1 MAFIRGSRRDDFL
14 EGTFSRDLIYG
25 RSGDDEI
32 LGGGGGDWIFGGR
45 GRDTLDGEGGNDW
58 LFGGNDDDLVRGG
71 DGRDRMFG
79 GRGNDDLFGG
89 DDDDFMV
96 GNSGR
101 DSLFGGEGDDRLYG
115 DEIFSFRRRGGDDD
129 DDGGRRGGG
138 DDDDDGAKSKAYDDF
153 LDGGEGD
160 DKLFGGHGDDTL
172 DGGEGADKMVGG
184 TGDDTYFVDDAGDRV
199 FEKSRQGTDEVFS
212 SVDYTLA
219 DNVENLT
226 LLEEG
231 GEVRSSYETDFEGFT
246 TGVSIDGQD
255 GWGVAGPPT
264 FDESVE
270 DDSGNTV
277 WRVSN
282 AVTSGAFGNQPFAP
296 RPAGIVADTT
306 TDPVNGDPDS
316 FAGESSTG
324 ASSNRFFAQFDFASA
339 TGAAQ
344 PGLSITVSPDNGS
357 GARHGFFDLQDTGSG
372 LEVVTFDLDSGGNF
386 IGPITIADGLSYTDF
401 HTIGIEIIFNDG
413 PNDDVVNYFLDGEL
427 IHTGPSWEQFYT
439 NFQDALHPSGVPVQS
454 LIFRVSGAAEGSVED
469 DGFFIDNL
477 SYEIGSSAA
486 DLNGTGN
493 ALDNELTGNSGGNIL
508 SGLGGDDLIF
518 GGGGNDNLIGG
529 EDDDELDGGGGN
541 DTATFSGDAAD
552 YDVTV
557 LPDGRI
563 QVSDNVPG
571 RDGTD
576 TLENIEQLDFNG
588 TVLPLGP
595 VLVFDAGNT
604 FVGGFSTIQ
613 AGVDASSDG
622 FTVLVTP
629 GTYNENVE
637 IDSSISL
644 LSTGGREST
653 IIQGSV
659 APGGAETGTVYILDD
674 TDNVQIGDVGQG
686 FTIVGFDNPA
696 PGIETAAVYISG
708 DQDNIDIIDNEIVAD
723 GEAGVL
729 TEWAAAI
736 DGLTIDKNVFSGTT
750 FDPSQPVSET
760 QWTTNFPWAMLFVGN
775 APTKS
780 NIVVTDNTFEGQTA
794 GETASGET
802 FGNVAATVDA
812 TGATITGNTFATD
825 ANNFGL
831 RARGTDTEVSDNT
844 FDNSGDGNT
853 TGFTLDG
860 ATPSGPYADNV
871 FIGGENG
878 DVFFGTPGEDDIS
891 GNDGGDLLGGGLG
904 DDNIDGGDGNDT
916 AFFLGAGSDY
926 SFVFGIDGNPISATD
941 TNPGD
946 GDEGTDTLTSIEN
959 VFFLGEDPVQV
970 FDTTGNFV
978 ASFTTIQAG
987 IDAALDGYTVLVGP
1001 GTYVENIEIVDK
1013 DISVFSVAGR
1023 DSTIIEGIPGSA
1035 LGTVFLGGVTDGV
1048 QFGREGQGFKVIGFD
1063 GPPGIEKG
1071 AFYAS
1076 SSGAPGH
1083 TDLGIEGNEFV
1094 ANGDSALTFE
1104 FNDHFDGVTIEGN
1117 VFSGFT
1123 FDPTQPIGDP
1133 NTFSN
1138 QFITEN
1144 VARQL
1149 VVIGGGSG
1157 VTNTQNVDFVDNEIT
1172 GTTGG
1177 VVETGETFND
1187 AGTPTVAGTDIPFG
1201 NTMVTIDVVG
1211 GSVSGNSFTGTTGR
1225 FGAGLRVRGPGTDI
1239 TDNTFDNGDGG
1250 DTRGV
1255 FQQTFDGTYAD
1266 NEFIGGD
1273 GNDLFAGSAG
1283 DDILIGG
1290 LGADTQTGGD
1300 GADTFVV
1307 AAGDGGPSL
1316 ALADLITD
1324 WEDGVDKIGLAGGLT
1339 FGDLTIGSDGG
1350 DATISVGAE
1359 VLAVVDGAAGLIEA
1373 TDFVGA

>member
-14 EGTFSRDLIYG
+14 EGTSSRDLIYG

-129 DDGGRRGGG
+129 DDGGRRGG

-212 SVDYTLA
+212 SVDYTLT

-226 LLEEG
+226 LREEG

-306 TDPVNGDPDS
+306 VDPVNGDPDS

-372 LEVVTFDLDSGGNF
+372 LEIVTFDLDSSGDF

-439 NFQDALHPSGVPVQS
+439 NFQDAQHPLGVPVQS
-454 LIFRVSGAAEGSVED
+454 LLFRVSGTAEGSVDD

-493 ALDNELTGNSGGNIL
+493 ALDNQLTGNSGDNVL
-508 SGLGGDDLIF
+508 SGLAGEDVIF

-529 EDDDELDGGGGN
+529 QDDDELDGGGGN

-644 LSTGGREST
+644 LSTGGRENT
-653 IIQGSV
+653 IIQGSA

-1076 SSGAPGH
+1076 SGGAPGH

-1133 NTFSN
+1133 NTFAN

-1307 AAGDGGPSL
+1307 AAGDGGSSL